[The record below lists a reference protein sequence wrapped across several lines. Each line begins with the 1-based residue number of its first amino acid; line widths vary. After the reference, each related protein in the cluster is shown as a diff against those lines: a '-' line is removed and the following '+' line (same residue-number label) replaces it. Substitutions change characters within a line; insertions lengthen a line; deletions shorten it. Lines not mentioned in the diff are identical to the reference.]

1 MPLIHTL
8 FICSK
13 YFKINIFGFKMILKE
28 DLEKKI
34 IEIPPCEKPF
44 SENLFDF
51 IVLYFIEKGFCK
63 KLQIQ

>member
-1 MPLIHTL
+1 
-8 FICSK
+8 
-13 YFKINIFGFKMILKE
+13 MIVKE
-28 DLEKKI
+28 DLEKQNL
-34 IEIPPCEKPF
+34 EIPLYEKPF